1 MTAAEALN
9 AVRQHALA
17 GRFVISHHAYLRMRQ
32 RNVLVRDIR
41 SALTAASTCLADGE
55 KWRVTGPDYDGD
67 PLTCIVAVEDGVL
80 VVTVF

>member
-1 MTAAEALN
+1 MTTAEALN
-9 AVRQHALA
+9 AVRQHGLA

-41 SALTAASTCLADGE
+41 SALTAASTCLPDGE

-67 PLTCIVAVEDGVL
+67 PLTCIVLLDDGVL

>member
-41 SALTAASTCLADGE
+41 SALTAASTCLAEGK

-67 PLTCIVAVEDGVL
+67 PLTCIVALEDDVL